1 MHRPSLKNVE
11 EKIKIED
18 RNVRTRSREG
28 LNLEIKL
35 NIFNMTK
42 RVI

>member
-18 RNVRTRSREG
+18 RNVRTRLRED

>member
-35 NIFNMTK
+35 NSFNMTK
-42 RVI
+42 RVM

>member
-18 RNVRTRSREG
+18 RNVKTRSREG